1 MISDETKAV
10 INKHVDE
17 YIDEMRFEFSIL
29 STDREI
35 QEIAKGEYI
44 VRDSDFIFDKE
55 IPRVKVLIHPLEDS
69 FVPDKIEFYV
79 TEFKLKLDSADPSN
93 LLDFE
98 VLGVVEEKSLFL
110 WDKEISD
117 DVIDSLIQCTF
128 FDRLYQRSSPEV
140 RTYLEGVYQEAT
152 KEVYQSYIG
161 QILARLKPF
170 LGL

>member
-29 STDREI
+29 SRDREI
-35 QEIAKGEYI
+35 QEVAKSEYI
-44 VRDSDFIFDKE
+44 IRDSDFVFDKE
-55 IPRVKVLIHPLEDS
+55 IPRVKVLIHPLEGS
-69 FVPDKIEFYV
+69 FLPDKIDFYV

-110 WDKEISD
+110 WDAEIPD
-117 DVIDSLIQCTF
+117 DVIESLIQCAC
-128 FDRLYQRSSPEV
+128 FDRPYQRSFPEV
-140 RTYLEGVYQEAT
+140 RAYLEGLYQGAT

-161 QILARLKPF
+161 QILARLRPF